1 MHSEH
6 LNNVHPGWVVGGW
19 LVSIAVASAAYL
31 IFVSMGLASGAG
43 DDAPW
48 VVVAVAA
55 GFFTGG
61 FFVGIRWAEAPIL
74 HGLIFGI
81 VSLVVLLVANLFFP
95 GGSGADSL
103 TRGSVTVV
111 LSMLLV
117 QTGAAIAGGV
127 VGRRTL
133 RGEGLG

>member
-19 LVSIAVASAAYL
+19 LISIAVASAAYL

-43 DDAPW
+43 DDALW

-55 GFFTGG
+55 GFFAGG

-74 HGLIFGI
+74 HGLIFGV
-81 VSLVVLLVANLFFP
+81 VSLVVLLGANLLFP
-95 GGSGADSL
+95 EGGGAPPA
-103 TRGSVTVV
+103 TEESVPVV
-111 LSMLLV
+111 LAMLLV

-133 RGEGLG
+133 RGEGLT